1 MPLHFSGA
9 ILRVSAVLEVRQMRS
24 GFEVRGGIMKR
35 SELTL
40 PEVGLIAGTRGM
52 LGAGVALL
60 LADRLSEDQ
69 RKVIGWTLFLMGVV
83 STIPLVMDVLS
94 KRH

>member
-1 MPLHFSGA
+1 
-9 ILRVSAVLEVRQMRS
+9 
-24 GFEVRGGIMKR
+24 MKR